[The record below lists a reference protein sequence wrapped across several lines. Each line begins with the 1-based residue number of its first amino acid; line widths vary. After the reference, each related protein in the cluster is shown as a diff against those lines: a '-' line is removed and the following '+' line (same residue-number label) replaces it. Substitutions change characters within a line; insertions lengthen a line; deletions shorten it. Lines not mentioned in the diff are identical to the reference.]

1 METTEYRIPA
11 VALRGM
17 VVLPEMVTHFDVSR
31 SRSIKAVEQ
40 ALSQKQNLFRYFTH
54 LQCPGCGVTH
64 MLLELLHGNFREAYN
79 SHPVLFLWGPFLLWL
94 VLKSLY
100 AYITDK
106 DLRLRTWEKAG
117 MYIFLVVLFVFFV
130 YRNLP

>member
-1 METTEYRIPA
+1 MNHKRIENIFLICLMLG
-11 VALRGM
+11 VYTM
-17 VVLPEMVTHFDVSR
+17 FVS
-31 SRSIKAVEQ
+31 
-40 ALSQKQNLFRYFTH
+40 NTGTGFPCLFRYFTH

-79 SHPVLFLWGPFLLWL
+79 SHPVLFLWGPFLLWF
-94 VLKSLY
+94 VIKSLY

-106 DLRLRTWEKAG
+106 DLQLRTWEKAG

>member
-1 METTEYRIPA
+1 MNHKRIEN
-11 VALRGM
+11 VFLICLMLGIYT
-17 VVLPEMVTHFDVSR
+17 VFVS
-31 SRSIKAVEQ
+31 
-40 ALSQKQNLFRYFTH
+40 NTGTGFPCLFRYFTH

-79 SHPVLFLWGPFLLWL
+79 AHPVLLLWGPFLLWL

-106 DLRLRTWEKAG
+106 DLRLRTWEKVG

>member
-1 METTEYRIPA
+1 MNHKRIENVFLICLMLGVYTMFVRNTGTGFPC
-11 VALRGM
+11 
-17 VVLPEMVTHFDVSR
+17 
-31 SRSIKAVEQ
+31 
-40 ALSQKQNLFRYFTH
+40 LFRYFTH

-130 YRNLP
+130 